1 MKYDLIYQSVME
13 EELKIAEGQMPEYG
27 KGRHKSTYEWIAIY
41 GSLLYPGLH
50 PHETYDRLQKTF
62 IKYPMMITGQ
72 FCTAATLTTKI
83 EGGMSLIL
91 SKTARHY

>member
-1 MKYDLIYQSVME
+1 MEKAGINPLMNGLLFTEVCYTQAYIHMKLMTGSRKR
-13 EELKIAEGQMPEYG
+13 LSKKPE
-27 KGRHKSTYEWIAIY
+27 
-41 GSLLYPGLH
+41 
-50 PHETYDRLQKTF
+50 
-62 IKYPMMITGQ
+62 YPMMITGQ